1 MKSIIAIDYNPG
13 AMGSFLL
20 WNLFKKIPSLDHYST
35 SDIRTWGYNNHHARP
50 DFKIYNHNQVSTNNI
65 LKTLAD
71 NKYNYYTLASHNMLS
86 LLPKEIQQL
95 TTTIRIQT
103 DYETLPVVIFFF
115 WYKAGDFMIDYVSKN
130 NTNFVEGMFRQLIRC
145 VDETHIDTSDNCKY
159 NIAFKDLQ
167 HYDQVQ
173 YLLEQATNKLD
184 VKQTPVDKIWYS
196 CEYTRSM
203 QPLYLYTDNFSR
215 LTEVVCWIYA
225 QLMITKD
232 YNSIVAEADLST
244 WNTFS
249 MFLDEFVK
257 TLNIINTSKGRLI

>member
-1 MKSIIAIDYNPG
+1 MKNIIAIDYNPG

-35 SDIRTWGYNNHHARP
+35 SDTRTWGHNNHHARP
-50 DFKIYNHNQVSTNNI
+50 DFKIYNHDQVSTNNI
-65 LKTLAD
+65 LATLAD
-71 NKYNYYTLASHNMLS
+71 NTYDCYTLASHNMLS
-86 LLPKEIQQL
+86 LLPKEIQEL

-103 DYETLPVVIFFF
+103 DYKTLPVVIFFF

-130 NTNFVEGMFRQLIRC
+130 NTDFVEGMFRQLIRC
-145 VDETHIDTSDNCKY
+145 IDETPMDALDNAGY
-159 NIAFKDLQ
+159 NIAFNDLQ

-173 YLLEQATNKLD
+173 DLLQQATKLLD
-184 VKQTPVDKIWYS
+184 IKQTQVDKIWYNR
-196 CEYTRSM
+196 EYTRSM
-203 QPLYLYTDNFSR
+203 QPLYLYPDNFSR
-215 LTEVVCWIYA
+215 FSEVVFWIYA
-225 QLMITKD
+225 QLINTKD
-232 YNSIVAEADLST
+232 YNKIVAQTNSST